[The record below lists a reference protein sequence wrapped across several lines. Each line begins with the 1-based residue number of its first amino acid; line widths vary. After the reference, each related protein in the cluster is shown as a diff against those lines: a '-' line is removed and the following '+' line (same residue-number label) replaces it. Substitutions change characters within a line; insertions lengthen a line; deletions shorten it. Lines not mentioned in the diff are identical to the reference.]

1 MVMKY
6 VLDNVRNRYWG
17 MIHRR
22 TENNRMDNIWDEDA
36 SGLVGIL
43 LALSVANEHAYS
55 KRNPKDVL
63 YK

>member
-1 MVMKY
+1 MKY

-17 MIHRR
+17 MINRR
-22 TENNRMDNIWDEDA
+22 TENNRMDNTWDEDA

-43 LALSVANEHAYS
+43 LALSVANEHVYS
-55 KRNPKDVL
+55 KCNPKDVL